1 MTTSFNFGIDWR
13 RKGLICW
20 DARPGDALNMLPA
33 PVLIDQF
40 YRWVFDGT
48 GSGGVSAVAQEKSD
62 YGIKAIRVT
71 SPNAGGRLA
80 LVVGENGFV
89 GPLQFVVAPL
99 TTYRISV
106 WVRGNSGYSGHS
118 FVFEARNNARNMM
131 SSVSNPLTNTWQR
144 YSVTFTT
151 GASDTR
157 VFLEIAL
164 VTHDANAS
172 FDVTGMMLHPGSQ
185 TLGYNTGSTIDL
197 YDNVKAWTTDAEW
210 FLGSHRPYQDDADDS
225 MLRLRLKN
233 IDKTFSPEF
242 AGSPLKGV
250 LVPYR
255 PVMVRSS
262 DGATT
267 RTHWTGWIE
276 SLEPMPDQYG
286 ERMVDVRA
294 AGSMLFF
301 EDAETTLA
309 VQENKRTDE
318 IIDTLLNEV
327 SIPPALS
334 EAWLIGV
341 TGYGEIGASAYL
353 ADTIIPHSLEA
364 GKTTLAYAADN
375 WMRPRNPGETTTDSF
390 NVYRAIKDVVSAE
403 RGRFFFDRTGQAQFW
418 NRHHLLTNTA
428 VTATLDN
435 TMNDITYEYAALG
448 EFKNEIVVTCHPR
461 TVSAGSNDLL
471 WQLDQPLTIR
481 AGETKTLN
489 VSYRDDSE
497 NRIGGK
503 NVQLENV
510 TFSEGSAEVR
520 LIAGGNRATLEII
533 NNAASTASAHH
544 NGSPSS
550 GEGSAILATAEL
562 RGTKI
567 TSFGQMEADAHDLTS
582 QAFYGRRILRM
593 NLPSVDRLDDAQTI
607 ADFELGRRAQPN
619 GKARTLKLIS
629 DAKLGGGQH
638 VQQITRTIGD
648 LIGVKEGQTAHDK
661 QYFIIGEEHKLTNK
675 GEVLETTW
683 YLEPSAEG
691 RWWLLGTGA
700 LNQTTRIAY

>member
-1 MTTSFNFGIDWR
+1 MPTSFNIGVDWR

-20 DARPGDALNMLPA
+20 DARPSDALNLLPN
-33 PVLIDQF
+33 PLNIDQF

-48 GSGGVSAVAQEKSD
+48 SSGGVSAAVKQHSD
-62 YGIKAIRVT
+62 YGVRAIRVT

-89 GPLQFVVAPL
+89 GPLQFVVTPL
-99 TTYRISV
+99 TTYRTFV

-118 FVFEARNNARNMM
+118 FVFEARNNARNVM

-172 FDVTGMMLHPGSQ
+172 FDVTGLMLHAGSQ
-185 TLGYNTGSTIDL
+185 NLGFNTGNIIDL
-197 YDNVKAWTTDAEW
+197 YDNVTAWTTDAEW
-210 FLGSHRPYQDDADDS
+210 FLGIHRPYQDDADDS

-233 IDKTFSPEF
+233 VDKTFSPEY
-242 AGSPLKGV
+242 ASSPLNDV

-255 PVMVRSS
+255 PVTVRSN
-262 DGATT
+262 DGTTT

-276 SLEPMPDQYG
+276 SFEPMPDQYG

-294 AGSMLFF
+294 AGAMLFF
-301 EDAETTLA
+301 EDAETSLA
-309 VQENKRTDE
+309 VQENKRADE
-318 IIDTLLNEV
+318 IIDELLNEV
-327 SIPPALS
+327 TIPPALTES
-334 EAWLIGV
+334 WIVGV
-341 TGYGEIGASAYL
+341 AGYAELGITSYL
-353 ADTIIPHSLEA
+353 PETTLPHALEA
-364 GKTTLAYAADN
+364 GKTTFAYAGDN

-390 NVYRAIKDVVSAE
+390 NVYRAIKDVVAAE
-403 RGRFFFDRTGQAQFW
+403 RGRFFFDRTGRAQFW
-418 NRHHLLTNTA
+418 NRHHLLTDRV
-428 VTATLDN
+428 VTAAFDN
-435 TMNDITYEYAALG
+435 TMHDITYEYAALG

-461 TVSAGSNDLL
+461 TVSTGSNDLL

-503 NVQLENV
+503 NVRLENV

-593 NLPSVDRLDDAQTI
+593 NLPSVDKLDDAQTI
-607 ADFELGRRAQPN
+607 ADFELGRRAQPS
-619 GKARTLKLIS
+619 GKARTLKLVS
-629 DAKLGGGQH
+629 DAKSGGGQH
-638 VQQITRTIGD
+638 GQQITRTIGD
-648 LIGVKEGQTAHDK
+648 LIAVKEAQTAHDE

-683 YLEPSAEG
+683 YLEPSSEG
-691 RWWLLGTGA
+691 NWWLLGTGA
-700 LNQTTRIAY
+700 LDQTTRIAY